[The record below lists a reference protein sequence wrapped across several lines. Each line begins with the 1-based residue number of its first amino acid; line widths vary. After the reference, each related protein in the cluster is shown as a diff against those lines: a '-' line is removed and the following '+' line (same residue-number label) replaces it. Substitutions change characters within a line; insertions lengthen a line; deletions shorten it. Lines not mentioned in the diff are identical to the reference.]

1 MTIVNRAHA
10 ARDSAPALFKLLA
23 DSALSRAALGCCGVP
38 LALVDAGAKGL
49 PFTFANHAFEALFG
63 FAQADIV
70 GRAFAALLLR
80 GDEALAQRLLSEP
93 SRRWELT
100 AWGKDG
106 EPRPLEAAVSA
117 LRGADGRIS
126 HWVIGF
132 SDRGELER
140 LRAEVQSL
148 KSLAASSL
156 GLRGEPGA
164 QPARGAQEPAVKVSA
179 PN

>member
-10 ARDSAPALFKLLA
+10 RPDSAPALFKLLA

-49 PFTFANHAFEALFG
+49 PFTFANHAFETLFG
-63 FAQADIV
+63 FVQGEIV
-70 GRAFAALLLR
+70 GRPFAGLLR
-80 GDEALAQRLLSEP
+80 GDESLAQRVLSEP
-93 SRRWELT
+93 SQRWELT

-106 EPRPLEAAVSA
+106 EARPVEAAVSA
-117 LRGADGRIS
+117 LRCADGRVS

-156 GLRGEPGA
+156 GLRAETGA
-164 QPARGAQEPAVKVSA
+164 QPARGAQEPAVKVPA